1 MLELKRVKKM
11 EISFGE
17 KIRQL
22 REDMDITQTQF
33 GKKVNMT
40 QRKVSYMENG
50 TYEPSISDIK
60 EICLFFNVSADYL
73 LGLPQNLNYL
83 VR

>member
-1 MLELKRVKKM
+1 M

-17 KIRQL
+17 KIKHL
-22 REDMDITQTQF
+22 REDNDLTQGAL
-33 GKKVNMT
+33 GKKLNMT
-40 QRKVSYMENG
+40 QRKVSYIENG
-50 TYEPSISDIK
+50 IYEPSISDIK
-60 EICLFFNVSADYL
+60 EICIFFNVSADYL